1 MIDIHKEALKHYEL
15 FLTHKL
21 RDDSKALFPL
31 EIRVSRPQKAE
42 DRSSI
47 KLKTEYL
54 QKNSKAIIGHGYTI
68 EWEKSGNRTWSEW
81 NNPKRV
87 YFENEIEYLK
97 FISKEKE
104 IVSFLENVALI
115 KQTLPELI
123 DWIAENPKNV
133 LDYQETWPDL
143 LKVCTYFKNDHVPNK
158 FYVRELPVLIETK
171 FIENNKS
178 IIMSLLDFLIPN
190 KITPSK
196 NFFIRYSIRD
206 KEKLIRIRIL
216 CNKLAEKYNYT
227 DFSIRLSD
235 FINTEIAS
243 KNVFITENELNFL
256 TLPQKENSIAIW
268 SGGGFQISYIANID
282 WLKRRQIYYWGDVD
296 AAGLAI
302 LSQLR
307 TYYPH
312 PNSVSLLM
320 DRTTFDK
327 YYHGGKSDK
336 KIPANTLKGLSEKE
350 IELFHYLKKDN
361 LRLEQ
366 EKIPQSEISALMNLI
381 I

>member
-21 RDDSKALFPL
+21 RDDSKVLFPL
-31 EIRVSRPQKAE
+31 EIRVSRPQKTE

-81 NNPKRV
+81 NNPKKV
-87 YFENEIEYLK
+87 YFEDEKEYLK

-104 IVSFLENVALI
+104 LVAFLENVALI
-115 KQTLPELI
+115 KQALPELI

-133 LDYQETWPDL
+133 LDYKEAWPDL
-143 LKVCTYFKNDHVPNK
+143 LKVCTYFKTDHVPNK

-178 IIMSLLDFLIPN
+178 IITSLLDFLIPN
-190 KITPSK
+190 KITQSK
-196 NFFIRYSIRD
+196 NFFVRYSIKDR
-206 KEKLIRIRIL
+206 EKLIRIRIL
-216 CNKLAEKYNYT
+216 CDKLAEKYNYT

-296 AAGLAI
+296 AAGLSI

-320 DRTTFDK
+320 DRATFDK

-350 IELFHYLKKDN
+350 IELFFYLKKNN

-366 EKIPQSEISALMNLI
+366 ERIPQYEISTLMNLI